1 MNNKKNEPHESACK
15 GTCENTS
22 ITGVSQRKELTQW
35 H

>member
-22 ITGVSQRKELTQW
+22 ITGGYPRERS
-35 H
+35 